1 MIQHVSETL
10 SVPIAIDLNLLVKG
24 DSSKQK
30 KKKLPIKS
38 GSTHETFLLRHG
50 LFHNLR

>member
-30 KKKLPIKS
+30 KKTSHKKRIH
-38 GSTHETFLLRHG
+38 T
-50 LFHNLR
+50 